1 MTLMVG
7 DRQSESDLDSIRN
20 SCDVFVRDYL
30 IYVECDLTKH
40 TLYFGCEETIAFFD
54 STLSLA
60 RQEDQTTDEQVQNEE
75 YSNQLPHQKHRLPQR
90 ILEYREI
97 NSVSKQLSKK

>member
-1 MTLMVG
+1 MIDNQRVTWTAFAILAVFFYGTTL
-7 DRQSESDLDSIRN
+7 
-20 SCDVFVRDYL
+20 
-30 IYVECDLTKH
+30 YVECDLTKH
-40 TLYFGCEETIAFFD
+40 TLYFGCEETIAFFFD

-90 ILEYREI
+90 ILEYMEI

>member
-1 MTLMVG
+1 MTLQNIPDILGVKK
-7 DRQSESDLDSIRN
+7 L
-20 SCDVFVRDYL
+20 L
-30 IYVECDLTKH
+30 P
-40 TLYFGCEETIAFFD
+40 FFY

-90 ILEYREI
+90 ILEYMEI